1 MKSIK
6 HLIHPYIF
14 VLKEGAEIEQNRLDY
29 TLVMLKITPAEHF
42 PSPAVLTVATEPLSV
57 SNQTLSPASKKRKKA
72 PTVKN

>member
-14 VLKEGAEIEQNRLDY
+14 VLKEGSEIEQNRLDY

-42 PSPAVLTVATEPLSV
+42 PSPALAKEEPLLTARAPLPRSG
-57 SNQTLSPASKKRKKA
+57 KRKEKE
-72 PTVKN
+72 VSLKN

>member
-42 PSPAVLTVATEPLSV
+42 PSPADTSAAPESLSV
-57 SNQTLSPASKKRKKA
+57 SSKTLPPPLKRRKKEPVA
-72 PTVKN
+72 K